1 MRKENPI
8 LPPTYLLMAL
18 LLIII
23 LNFTI
28 PIIKIIPVPWNIIG
42 LLPVMLG
49 LWISI
54 GADAQFKKRE
64 TTIKPFEKPSAL
76 VIDGWFKISRN
87 PMYLGFVLVLVG
99 ISILLGS
106 LTPFLVMV
114 VFSIIMQLKF
124 IRFEEQMMTETF
136 GEEWEKYVQNV
147 RRWI

>member
-1 MRKENPI
+1 MMKEKPI

-18 LLIII
+18 LLMII
-23 LNFTI
+23 LNFAI
-28 PIIKIIPVPWNIIG
+28 PIIKIIPVPWNVTG
-42 LLPVMLG
+42 LLPLMLG

-64 TTIKPFEKPSAL
+64 TTIKPFKKPSAL